1 LNTALL
7 YSIAAV
13 VLGVL
18 SIVVL
23 QRAKRAERDKLLA
36 RQEVSER
43 ERSEV
48 ALKAALLRSEAA
60 EAQVRRGRHLLDTV
74 ANMARI
80 GGWELD
86 LATMMP
92 IWSDEA
98 YRIHEVDPAHRPT
111 FPETMS
117 FYPGEARVHVE
128 TAIREALEKGT
139 PYDLTVPFV
148 TKSFRKL
155 WVRVMGAAELKGGVV
170 TRLSGALQDV
180 TQQHEAEEARIAA
193 KDAEAAAIR
202 AKANFLANMSHEI
215 RTPMNGVIGMTE
227 LLLDTP
233 LQSSQREFA
242 ETIRT
247 SATSLLG
254 VINDILDFSKI
265 EAGKLEVDRVQMHV
279 RDCVEDIAMEM
290 AVPAAARNLELIVN
304 VDPGVPDRVLGDPQ
318 RLRQVL
324 TNLIGNAVK
333 FTPKG
338 EIAVEVFPLALQN
351 GRALLSFEVRDTGIG
366 MPPETISQLFEPFV
380 QADDSSTR
388 NYGGMGLG
396 LAIVRRLVTLMGGR
410 IEVSSRPGGGS
421 AFTFSLPFD
430 AVYDAADIA
439 SSSRVSTRGRRVLVM
454 DDNPTNRRVLCGQ
467 LQPVGFD
474 VTATATGAE
483 TLKTLKDAQAT
494 GAPFDVLIADDQM
507 PDCDGVSFAAQVK
520 ASPKVSGT
528 PLILLTSMDR
538 HGGVSNLERA
548 GFAAYLT
555 KPVRGSELR
564 ACIERV
570 LERQLEAVTGR
581 DQKLVTRTSLA
592 SDQGQGQFHGRVLVV
607 EDNVVNQQVARRFLQ
622 RLGCDVVVAEN
633 GKRGVEEFFLAQ
645 DGLAQDGKEH
655 YGLVLMDV
663 QMPVMDGLA
672 AAREIRRRETGGQR
686 VPIVALTASA
696 MTDEL
701 ERCTAA
707 GMDALMVKPLEL
719 PRLCELLDRH
729 GFRPAAEV
737 SSGADGSAA
746 RAPAAAATPLT
757 PVPKPVDL
765 DQLRTLVGDD
775 REFMS
780 ELCETF
786 VTSSTRIV
794 EELARALS
802 AGDRASLSAMAH
814 KLKGGSSSICA
825 HELAKL
831 AATLEKDAKEKPL
844 PELEHSVITLRRAF
858 DAAAGYVT
866 AAIAA

>member
-1 LNTALL
+1 MNAALL
-7 YSIAAV
+7 YSVIAV
-13 VLGVL
+13 LMLGVL

-43 ERSEV
+43 ERSEA

-98 YRIHEVDPAHRPT
+98 YRIHEVDPSQRPT

-117 FYPGEARVHVE
+117 FYPGDARAQVE
-128 TAIREALEKGT
+128 TAIGQALEKGK

-148 TKSFRKL
+148 TRAGRKL

-180 TQQHEAEEARIAA
+180 TGQHEAEEARIAA

-227 LLLDTP
+227 LLLDT
-233 LQSSQREFA
+233 QMQASQREFA

-247 SATSLLG
+247 SATSLLAI
-254 VINDILDFSKI
+254 INDILDFSKI
-265 EAGKLEVDRVQMHV
+265 EAGKLEIDRVQMHV

-290 AVPAAARNLELIVN
+290 ATQAAAKNLELIVN

-338 EIAVEVFPLALQN
+338 EIAIEVFPLALQN

-366 MPPETISQLFEPFV
+366 MPPETLSQLFEPFV

-421 AFTFSLPFD
+421 AFTFSLPFE
-430 AVYDAADIA
+430 AVYDAVDIS

-454 DDNPTNRRVLCGQ
+454 DDNSTNRRVLCGQ
-467 LQPVGFD
+467 LQPAGFD
-474 VTATATGAE
+474 VIATATGSE
-483 TLKTLKDAQAT
+483 TLKTLQDAQAT
-494 GAPFDVLIADDQM
+494 GSPFDVLIADDQM
-507 PDCDGVSFAAQVK
+507 PDCDGLSFAAQVK
-520 ASPKVSGT
+520 ASPGVAGT
-528 PLILLTSMDR
+528 PLILLTSMDKQ
-538 HGGVSNLERA
+538 GAISNLTRA
-548 GFAAYLT
+548 GFAAYMT

-570 LERQLEAVTGR
+570 LEQQLSANTGR
-581 DQKLVTRTSLA
+581 HQKLVTRTSLA
-592 SDQGQGQFHGRVLVV
+592 ADQGQGQFHGRVLVV

-633 GKRGVEEFFLAQ
+633 GKRGVEEFFKDQ
-645 DGLAQDGKEH
+645 

-672 AAREIRRRETGGQR
+672 AAREIRRRELPGQH

-729 GFRPAAEV
+729 GFRPAV
-737 SSGADGSAA
+737 DGGASDSAA
-746 RAPAAAATPLT
+746 SRGEPAGAAPAAAPEELPLL
-757 PVPKPVDL
+757 PDPKPVDL
-765 DQLRTLVGDD
+765 DQLRTIVGDD

-786 VTSSTRIV
+786 VTSSARIV
-794 EELARALS
+794 EELTRALS

-844 PELEHSVITLRRAF
+844 PDLEHSVTTLRRAF

-866 AAIAA
+866 AAMAA

>member
-1 LNTALL
+1 VNSAMF
-7 YSIAAV
+7 YAAAAAV
-13 VLGVL
+13 VLAVL
-18 SIVVL
+18 SILVL
-23 QRAKRAERDKLLA
+23 RRAKQAERDKLLA
-36 RQEVSER
+36 RQEARER
-43 ERSEV
+43 ERSEA

-117 FYPGEARVHVE
+117 FYPPEARPQVE
-128 TAIREALEKGT
+128 TAIRQALEKGT

-148 TKSFRKL
+148 TKNGRKL
-155 WVRVMGAAELKGGVV
+155 WVRVMGAAEMKNGSV

-180 TQQHEAEEARIAA
+180 TEQHEAEESRIAA

-233 LQSSQREFA
+233 LQPSQREFA
-242 ETIRT
+242 DTIRT

-254 VINDILDFSKI
+254 IINDVLDFSKI
-265 EAGKLEVDRVQMHV
+265 EAGKLEVERIPMHV
-279 RDCVEDIAMEM
+279 RDCVEDIGMEM
-290 AVPAAARNLELIVN
+290 AAQAAAKNLELIVN

-333 FTPKG
+333 FTHKG
-338 EIAVEVFPLALQN
+338 EIVIEVFPLALQN

-366 MPPETISQLFEPFV
+366 MAPEIVSQLFEPFV

-421 AFTFSLPFD
+421 AFSFSVPFD
-430 AVYDAADIA
+430 AIYDAEDVA
-439 SSSRVSTRGRRVLVM
+439 STSRVSTRGKRVLVM

-467 LQPVGFD
+467 LQPAGFE
-474 VTATATGAE
+474 VVATATGAE
-483 TLKTLKDAQAT
+483 TLKTLKNAHAT
-494 GAPFDVLIADDQM
+494 GSPFDVLIADDQM

-520 ASPKVSGT
+520 GSAGVSST
-528 PLILLTSMDR
+528 PLILLTSVEM
-538 HGGVSNLERA
+538 HGGGSNLARA
-548 GFAAYLT
+548 GFAAYMT
-555 KPVRGSELR
+555 KPVRGAELR

-570 LERQLEAVTGR
+570 LEQQLEVSTGR
-581 DQKLVTRTSLA
+581 HQKLVTRTTLA
-592 SDQGQGQFHGRVLVV
+592 SEQGQGQFQGRVLVV
-607 EDNVVNQQVARRFLQ
+607 EDNVVNQQVAKRFLQ
-622 RLGCDVVVAEN
+622 RLGCAVVVAEN
-633 GKRGVEEFFLAQ
+633 GKRGVEEFLAASAGSQ
-645 DGLAQDGKEH
+645 FD
-655 YGLVLMDV
+655 LVLMDV
-663 QMPVMDGLA
+663 QMPVMDGLT
-672 AAREIRRRETGGQR
+672 AAREMRTLEPPGQR
-686 VPIVALTASA
+686 LPIIALTASA
-696 MTDEL
+696 MTDEM
-701 ERCTAA
+701 ERCSAA
-707 GMDALMVKPLEL
+707 GMDALLVKPLEL
-719 PRLCELLDRH
+719 PRLCELLDRY
-729 GFRPAAEV
+729 GLRPAAPAV
-737 SSGADGSAA
+737 AG
-746 RAPAAAATPLT
+746 APAAQNVSAPQI
-757 PVPKPVDL
+757 KPVDL
-765 DQLRTLVGDD
+765 DQLRAIVGDD
-775 REFMS
+775 RDFMN

-786 VTSSTRIV
+786 VASSSRIV
-794 EELARALS
+794 EELTRALS
-802 AGDRASLSAMAH
+802 AGDRAVLSAMAH
-814 KLKGGSSSICA
+814 KLKGGSASICA

-831 AATLEKDAKEKPL
+831 AATLEKDAKERPL
-844 PELEHSVITLRRAF
+844 PELEQSVNALRRAF
-858 DAAAGYVT
+858 DEAAGYVT
-866 AAIAA
+866 ASMAA

>member
-1 LNTALL
+1 MNTALL
-7 YSIAAV
+7 YSAAAAV
-13 VLGVL
+13 MLAIV

-23 QRAKRAERDKLLA
+23 RRAKQAERDRVLA
-36 RQEVSER
+36 QQEARER
-43 ERSEV
+43 ERSEA

-98 YRIHEVDPAHRPT
+98 YRIHEVDPAQRPT

-117 FYPGEARVHVE
+117 FYPGEARSRVE
-128 TAIREALEKGT
+128 TAIRKALEKGT

-148 TKSFRKL
+148 TRSGRKL
-155 WVRVMGAAELKGGVV
+155 WVRVMGAAELRNGAV
-170 TRLSGALQDV
+170 TRVSGALQDV
-180 TQQHEAEEARIAA
+180 TEQHEAEEARIAA

-247 SATSLLG
+247 SATSLLSI
-254 VINDILDFSKI
+254 INDILDFSKI
-265 EAGKLEVDRVQMHV
+265 EAGKLGVERIEMHV
-279 RDCVEDIAMEM
+279 RDCVEDIGNEM
-290 AVPAAARNLELIVN
+290 AAQAAAKNIELIVN

-333 FTPKG
+333 FTHQG

-366 MPPETISQLFEPFV
+366 MAPETLSQLFEPFV

-421 AFTFSLPFD
+421 AFTFSVPFD

-439 SSSRVSTRGRRVLVM
+439 SASRVMTRGKRVLVM

-467 LQPVGFD
+467 LQPVGFE

-483 TLKTLKDAQAT
+483 MLKALRDAQST
-494 GAPFDVLIADDQM
+494 GMPFDVVIADDRM

-520 ASPKVSGT
+520 AEPAVART
-528 PLILLTSMDR
+528 PLILLTSMDT
-538 HGGVSNLERA
+538 HGATNTLARA
-548 GFAAYLT
+548 GFAAYMT
-555 KPVRGSELR
+555 KPVRGSEMR

-570 LERQLEAVTGR
+570 LEQQLDAANTGR
-581 DQKLVTRTSLA
+581 YQKLVTRNTLA
-592 SDQGQGQFHGRVLVV
+592 TEQGQGQYTGRVLVV

-622 RLGCDVVVAEN
+622 RLGCEVLVAEN
-633 GKRGVEEFFLAQ
+633 GKRGVEEYFKN
-645 DGLAQDGKEH
+645 D

-663 QMPVMDGLA
+663 QMPIMDGLTA
-672 AAREIRRRETGGQR
+672 TREIRKREPAGKR
-686 VPIVALTASA
+686 VPIIALTASA
-696 MTDEL
+696 MTDER

-707 GMDALMVKPLEL
+707 GMDALLIKPLEL
-719 PRLCELLDRH
+719 PRLCELLDRY
-729 GFRPAAEV
+729 GFRP
-737 SSGADGSAA
+737 
-746 RAPAAAATPLT
+746 TPLHT
-757 PVPKPVDL
+757 ELVTAPVIAPESVSAPIPTVKPVDL
-765 DQLRTLVGDD
+765 DQLRTIIGDD
-775 REFMS
+775 REFMN

-786 VTSSTRIV
+786 VTSSSRIV
-794 EELARALS
+794 EELTRALS
-802 AGDRASLSAMAH
+802 AGDRAVLGAMAH

-825 HELAKL
+825 HELAQL
-831 AATLEKDAKEKPL
+831 AASLEKDAKEKPL
-844 PELEHSVITLRRAF
+844 PELEQSLNTLRRAF
-858 DAAAGYVT
+858 DDAAGYVT
-866 AAIAA
+866 ASMAA

>member
-7 YSIAAV
+7 YSVAAV
-13 VLGVL
+13 LVLGVL

-43 ERSEV
+43 ERSEA

-98 YRIHEVDPAHRPT
+98 YRIHEVDPTHRPT

-117 FYPGEARVHVE
+117 FYPGDARARVE
-128 TAIREALEKGT
+128 TAIRQALEKGT

-148 TKSFRKL
+148 TKSGRKL
-155 WVRVMGAAELKGGVV
+155 WVRVMGAAELRGGVV

-233 LQSSQREFA
+233 LQSAQREFA

-254 VINDILDFSKI
+254 IINDILDFSKI
-265 EAGKLEVDRVQMHV
+265 EAGKLEVDRVQLHV

-290 AVPAAARNLELIVN
+290 AVQAAAKNLELIVN

-333 FTPKG
+333 FTHKG

-351 GRALLSFEVRDTGIG
+351 GRALLSFEVRDSGIG

-396 LAIVRRLVTLMGGR
+396 LAIARRLVTLMGGS

-421 AFTFSLPFD
+421 AFTFSLPFE
-430 AVYDAADIA
+430 AVYDAVDVA

-474 VTATATGAE
+474 VIATSTGAE

-494 GAPFDVLIADDQM
+494 GSPFDVLIADDQM

-520 ASPKVSGT
+520 ASPSVAGT
-528 PLILLTSMDR
+528 PLILLTSMDK
-538 HGGVSNLERA
+538 HGAVSNLTRA
-548 GFAAYLT
+548 GFAAYMT

-570 LERQLEAVTGR
+570 LEHQLEAVTGR
-581 DQKLVTRTSLA
+581 HQQLVTRSSLA
-592 SDQGQGQFHGRVLVV
+592 SDQGQGQFSGRVLVV

-622 RLGCDVVVAEN
+622 RLGCDVLVAEN
-633 GKRGVEEFFLAQ
+633 GKRGVEEYFLAQ
-645 DGLAQDGKEH
+645 ENEAP

-672 AAREIRRRETGGQR
+672 AAREIRRREAGAAR

-707 GMDALMVKPLEL
+707 GMDALLVKPLEL

-729 GFRPAAEV
+729 GFRPAA
-737 SSGADGSAA
+737 AM
-746 RAPAAAATPLT
+746 APQDAQGPAVVPKEIPLALAS
-757 PVPKPVDL
+757 KPVDL
-765 DQLRTLVGDD
+765 DQLRTIVGDD

-831 AATLEKDAKEKPL
+831 AATLERDAKEMPL
-844 PELEHSVITLRRAF
+844 PELENSIKSLRLAF